1 MLEYDIPYSHSPY
14 TVCPKPHL
22 EDKIGEACKRA
33 IFDSSKRISKKPIQR
48 WKKGLLK

>member
-22 EDKIGEACKRA
+22 EDKIGDACKRA
-33 IFDSSKRISKKPIQR
+33 IFDSS
-48 WKKGLLK
+48 